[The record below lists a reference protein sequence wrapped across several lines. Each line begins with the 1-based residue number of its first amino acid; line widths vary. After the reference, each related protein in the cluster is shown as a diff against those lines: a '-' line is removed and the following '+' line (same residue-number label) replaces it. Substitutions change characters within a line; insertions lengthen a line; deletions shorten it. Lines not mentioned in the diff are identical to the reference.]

1 MFNSSFYNAE
11 MLKWIVQAL
20 ALHHHNRATVKTLG
34 FYRFV
39 FGAERTSYDNKQFL
53 KISLPSNRRL

>member
-1 MFNSSFYNAE
+1 

-20 ALHHHNRATVKTLG
+20 ALHHHNRATVKALG

-39 FGAERTSYDNKQFL
+39 FGAEKPSYDNKQFL

>member
-1 MFNSSFYNAE
+1 
-11 MLKWIVQAL
+11 MLKWIVQAFGSPSSQQGD
-20 ALHHHNRATVKTLG
+20 RKTLG

-39 FGAERTSYDNKQFL
+39 FGAEKASHDNKQFL